1 MIYNQRNQILSLTDY
16 SDVIENMIEQ
26 ISSNL
31 IDNYLTEIDGNQNH
45 NLKKIDDFIKKEF
58 LAESN
63 CAININETQN
73 STIDIIKDNIKQTIL
88 SKIMTNIRNLSHVEK
103 NELLKN
109 VFLTVID
116 EDWRNHLNA
125 MDYLRQGIGL
135 RGYAQKNP
143 KNEYK
148 RESFE
153 MFEEMLYT
161 NNYEIVKILAR
172 IKINDNINS
181 KVDKLN
187 TIPPANKKLNSNE
200 KLISRNSPCPCG
212 SGKKYKRCCGSLK
225 Q

>member
-1 MIYNQRNQILSLTDY
+1 
-16 SDVIENMIEQ
+16 
-26 ISSNL
+26 
-31 IDNYLTEIDGNQNH
+31 
-45 NLKKIDDFIKKEF
+45 
-58 LAESN
+58 
-63 CAININETQN
+63 
-73 STIDIIKDNIKQTIL
+73 
-88 SKIMTNIRNLSHVEK
+88 MTNIRNLSHVEK

-187 TIPPANKKLNSNE
+187 AIPTANKKLNSNE

>member
-1 MIYNQRNQILSLTDY
+1 
-16 SDVIENMIEQ
+16 
-26 ISSNL
+26 
-31 IDNYLTEIDGNQNH
+31 
-45 NLKKIDDFIKKEF
+45 
-58 LAESN
+58 
-63 CAININETQN
+63 
-73 STIDIIKDNIKQTIL
+73 
-88 SKIMTNIRNLSHVEK
+88 
-103 NELLKN
+103 
-109 VFLTVID
+109 
-116 EDWRNHLNA
+116 

-187 TIPPANKKLNSNE
+187 AIPPANKKLNSNE

-225 Q
+225 

>member
-1 MIYNQRNQILSLTDY
+1 M
-16 SDVIENMIEQ
+16 
-26 ISSNL
+26 
-31 IDNYLTEIDGNQNH
+31 
-45 NLKKIDDFIKKEF
+45 
-58 LAESN
+58 
-63 CAININETQN
+63 NITKLNF
-73 STIDIIKDNIKQTIL
+73 D
-88 SKIMTNIRNLSHVEK
+88 EK

-172 IKINDNINS
+172 IKINDNIDS
-181 KVDKLN
+181 KTNRFNTTSSTDKK
-187 TIPPANKKLNSNE
+187 INSNE
-200 KLISRNSPCPCG
+200 KSISRNSPCPCG

-225 Q
+225 K